1 MTYLKN
7 GSGSRLNGGRGCA
20 VEVLVEPQQ
29 AVVATIAL
37 IEATLTLTIVTI
49 ILRRDT
55 LATLTARRLV
65 RIDSILTTMV
75 GIVLITA
82 LLSLVSSRAY
92 RSTYR
97 GSACHAYQRS
107 DIPTMPSACYATY
120 SRTNNRTKTTSCDS
134 T

>member
-7 GSGSRLNGGRGCA
+7 GCGSRLNGGRGCA

-29 AVVATIAL
+29 AVITTIAL

-92 RSTYR
+92 RS
-97 GSACHAYQRS
+97 ACHAYQRS

>member
-1 MTYLKN
+1 MAYLKN
-7 GSGSRLNGGRGCA
+7 GSGSRRNGGRGCA

-29 AVVATIAL
+29 AVITTIAL

-97 GSACHAYQRS
+97 GSACHTDEGTYMTTT
-107 DIPTMPSACYATY
+107 PATGNTTNG
-120 SRTNNRTKTTSCDS
+120 RTNNRTKTTSCDS

>member
-29 AVVATIAL
+29 AVITTIAL
-37 IEATLTLTIVTI
+37 IEATLTIVTI

-55 LATLTARRLV
+55 LATLTARRFV

-97 GSACHAYQRS
+97 GSACHADQRS

>member
-7 GSGSRLNGGRGCA
+7 GCGSRLNGGRGCA

-29 AVVATIAL
+29 AVITTIAL
-37 IEATLTLTIVTI
+37 IETTLTIVTI

-97 GSACHAYQRS
+97 GSACHADQRS

>member
-1 MTYLKN
+1 MAYLKN

-37 IEATLTLTIVTI
+37 IEATLTIVTI

-55 LATLTARRLV
+55 LATLTARRFV
-65 RIDSILTTMV
+65 RIDSILTTLV

>member
-29 AVVATIAL
+29 AVITTIAL
-37 IEATLTLTIVTI
+37 IEATLTIVTI

-55 LATLTARRLV
+55 LATLTARRFV
-65 RIDSILTTMV
+65 RIESMLTTLV

>member
-7 GSGSRLNGGRGCA
+7 GCGSRLNGGRGCA

-37 IEATLTLTIVTI
+37 IEATLTIVTI

-55 LATLTARRLV
+55 LATLTARRFV
-65 RIDSILTTMV
+65 RIESMLTTLV

>member
-1 MTYLKN
+1 MAYLKN

-37 IEATLTLTIVTI
+37 IEATLTIVTI

-55 LATLTARRLV
+55 LATLTARRFV
-65 RIDSILTTMV
+65 RIESMLTTLV

>member
-1 MTYLKN
+1 MAYLKN
-7 GSGSRLNGGRGCA
+7 GCGSRLNGGRGSA

-37 IEATLTLTIVTI
+37 IEATLTIVTI

-55 LATLTARRLV
+55 LATLTARRFV
-65 RIDSILTTMV
+65 RIESMLTTLV